1 VAALRRRAGDS
12 MIGRA
17 MDCFYCLSLWVAP
30 FFAAALAQDWRH
42 GILLWLALSGAAVLL
57 EALRTGLAGRG

>member
-1 VAALRRRAGDS
+1 
-12 MIGRA
+12 
-17 MDCFYCLSLWVAP
+17 VAP